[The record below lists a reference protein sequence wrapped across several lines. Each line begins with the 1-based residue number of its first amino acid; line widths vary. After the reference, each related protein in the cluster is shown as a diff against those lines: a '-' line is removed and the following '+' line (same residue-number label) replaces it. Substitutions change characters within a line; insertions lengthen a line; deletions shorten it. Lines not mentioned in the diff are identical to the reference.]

1 MEKNTKIT
9 FSLPSPWVFTAYTIA
24 LGLIV
29 GFHKPIYNWTDVDW
43 LIVGIPIIIE
53 MGICICFILF
63 AVVIGIISSLVNAFR
78 K

>member
-9 FSLPSPWVFTAYTIA
+9 FSLPSPWVFHAYTLA

-29 GFHKPIYNWTDVDW
+29 GFHKPIYNWTDADW
-43 LIVGIPIIIE
+43 LIVGMPIIVE
-53 MGICICFILF
+53 MSICIVFILF
-63 AVVIGIISSLVNAFR
+63 AMVIGIISFLVNAFR